1 MVPFLVSGGLIGAF
15 VGVMLTLLGPPSRNA
30 TSGQELILLAGSGV
44 LLGGLVGAIVYLLV
58 ERLSPR

>member
-1 MVPFLVSGGLIGAF
+1 MVPFLVSGGLFGAL
-15 VGVMLTLLGPPSRNA
+15 VGVMLTALGASSRDA
-30 TSGQELILLAGSGV
+30 TSGQELILLGGSGL

>member
-1 MVPFLVSGGLIGAF
+1 MVPFLVSGGLFGAL
-15 VGVMLTLLGPPSRNA
+15 VGVMLTVFGASSRDA
-30 TSGQELILLAGSGV
+30 TSGQELILLGGSGL

>member
-1 MVPFLVSGGLIGAF
+1 MVPFLVSGGLFGAL
-15 VGVMLTLLGPPSRNA
+15 VGVMLTVLGPSSRDA
-30 TSGQELILLAGSGV
+30 TSGQVLILLGGSGL